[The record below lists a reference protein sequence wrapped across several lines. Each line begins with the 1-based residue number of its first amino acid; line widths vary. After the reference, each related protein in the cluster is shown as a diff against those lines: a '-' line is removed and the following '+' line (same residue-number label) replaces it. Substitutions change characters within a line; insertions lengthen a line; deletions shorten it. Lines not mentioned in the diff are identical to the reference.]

1 MRKEVLFI
9 SFIII
14 FIFISIYTFINKDFF
29 SNNLV
34 QVIERQDSLPGGHF
48 VLKDQN
54 NQIFDSAASQ
64 KLMLIYFGFTYC
76 PDICPISAN
85 LIANAIDE
93 LKDEQFSTDDIKF
106 FFVTVDPRRDTPRRL
121 NEFLDSFNSEII
133 GLTGSQK
140 ELLPIWKDFF
150 VHVEPSIDS
159 QHQTNLNLADQ
170 DIDYEPEI
178 ENYMVQHTAF
188 FYIFDKNN
196 NIKSILPFGASIEQL
211 KKELKIVGQ

>member
-76 PDICPISAN
+76 PDVCPTT
-85 LIANAIDE
+85 LIKVSDIIDR
-93 LKDEQFSTDDIKF
+93 LKEDSKEINSIFI
-106 FFVTVDPRRDTPRRL
+106 TVDPERDTPEIL
-121 NEFLDSFNSEII
+121 SDYVSAFHQDII
-133 GLTGSQK
+133 GLTGTKGEIEKVTEDWGVYYQK
-140 ELLPIWKDFF
+140 EI
-150 VHVEPSIDS
+150 IDGEEDYTMN
-159 QHQTNLNLADQ
+159 HLDIIFLANANGEF
-170 DIDYEPEI
+170 IDYFPPKIQSVLIVEKI
-178 ENYMVQHTAF
+178 
-188 FYIFDKNN
+188 KN
-196 NIKSILPFGASIEQL
+196 ILNR
-211 KKELKIVGQ
+211 

>member
-54 NQIFDSAASQ
+54 NQIFDSSASK

-76 PDICPISAN
+76 PDVCPTT
-85 LIANAIDE
+85 LIKVSDIIDR
-93 LKDEQFSTDDIKF
+93 LKEDSKEINSIFI
-106 FFVTVDPRRDTPRRL
+106 TVDPERDTPEIL
-121 NEFLDSFNSEII
+121 SDYVSAFHQDII
-133 GLTGSQK
+133 GLTGTKSEIEKVTEDWGVYYQK
-140 ELLPIWKDFF
+140 EILDGEEDYTMNHLDIIF
-150 VHVEPSIDS
+150 
-159 QHQTNLNLADQ
+159 LANANGEF
-170 DIDYEPEI
+170 IDYFPPKIQSVLIVEKI
-178 ENYMVQHTAF
+178 
-188 FYIFDKNN
+188 KN
-196 NIKSILPFGASIEQL
+196 ILNR
-211 KKELKIVGQ
+211 

>member
-76 PDICPISAN
+76 PDVCPTT
-85 LIANAIDE
+85 LIKVSDIIDR
-93 LKDEQFSTDDIKF
+93 LKEDSKEINSIFI
-106 FFVTVDPRRDTPRRL
+106 TVDPERDTPEIL
-121 NEFLDSFNSEII
+121 SDYVSAFHQDII
-133 GLTGSQK
+133 GLTGTKGEIEKVTEDWGVYYQK
-140 ELLPIWKDFF
+140 EILDGEEDYTMNHLDIIF
-150 VHVEPSIDS
+150 
-159 QHQTNLNLADQ
+159 LANANGEF
-170 DIDYEPEI
+170 IDYFPPKI
-178 ENYMVQHTAF
+178 QSVLIAVSYTHLT
-188 FYIFDKNN
+188 
-196 NIKSILPFGASIEQL
+196 LPTTD
-211 KKELKIVGQ
+211 

>member
-54 NQIFDSAASQ
+54 NQIFDSSASK

-76 PDICPISAN
+76 PDVCPTT
-85 LIANAIDE
+85 LIKVSDIIDR
-93 LKDEQFSTDDIKF
+93 LKEDSKEINSIFI
-106 FFVTVDPRRDTPRRL
+106 TVDPERDTTEIL
-121 NEFLDSFNSEII
+121 SDYVSAFHQDII
-133 GLTGSQK
+133 GLTGTKGEIEKVTEDWGVYYQK
-140 ELLPIWKDFF
+140 EILDGEEDYTMNHLDIIF
-150 VHVEPSIDS
+150 
-159 QHQTNLNLADQ
+159 LANANGEF
-170 DIDYEPEI
+170 IDYFPPKIQSVLIVEKI
-178 ENYMVQHTAF
+178 
-188 FYIFDKNN
+188 KN
-196 NIKSILPFGASIEQL
+196 ILNR
-211 KKELKIVGQ
+211 

>member
-76 PDICPISAN
+76 PDVCPTT
-85 LIANAIDE
+85 LIKVSDIIDR
-93 LKDEQFSTDDIKF
+93 LKEDSKEINSIFI
-106 FFVTVDPRRDTPRRL
+106 TVDPERDTPEIL
-121 NEFLDSFNSEII
+121 SDYVSAFHQDII
-133 GLTGSQK
+133 GLTGTKSEIEKVTEDWGVYYQK
-140 ELLPIWKDFF
+140 EILDGEEDYTMNHLDIIF
-150 VHVEPSIDS
+150 
-159 QHQTNLNLADQ
+159 LANANGEF
-170 DIDYEPEI
+170 IDYFPPKIQSVLIVEKI
-178 ENYMVQHTAF
+178 
-188 FYIFDKNN
+188 KN
-196 NIKSILPFGASIEQL
+196 ILNR
-211 KKELKIVGQ
+211 